1 MHKNQKRDS
10 QLIYKKAIYLVV
22 KIRSVCLMKK
32 IEIFGRRLIFKL
44 EKKKEEERE
53 YNVNFDEV
61 VGEKLIYLI
70 ILISAI
76 VLSSKAF
83 LFTSTL
89 NVGDIVKK
97 DIIAPR
103 SIRYND
109 RAAKERLIDDVIN
122 SSEREYI
129 YIPKSEKLAIQK
141 VDKFYNLLIS
151 LKGPNRRDID
161 IEEFKRRTDT
171 GISESLLEQL
181 KQEKVEVLTKSRE
194 NIINVL
200 KKIYEIGITRE
211 MKLINTTTTVEQF
224 EEGLSLEEK
233 IVLRY
238 FLSPNY
244 VYDAEATKKLIE
256 EKVAQIDDVI
266 VEVKGGSVIA
276 KKGEIL
282 TESQVSALREYGL
295 YSGERNAFFIMA
307 NIIYLGILSI
317 VFYYVA
323 KRYLKTEII
332 NKNKFRSTFLI
343 IAFTFLS
350 LRFIKS
356 NFLYLLPLDT
366 VFFLLGILVDTK
378 FAAVMGAFVLL
389 YSMPMVDFDLV
400 FFVTYSVAFL
410 LSTYLINNIKN
421 RTTLINAGVQL
432 GVTKLLLEILVNMF
446 LREEAVYTLIKGGE
460 MLLSGIFSGMLT
472 IALLPYFERTF
483 NILTPFK
490 LIELGDLSH
499 PLLREL
505 SVNAPGTFH
514 HSMLVATLSENAAEA
529 IGANAIF
536 TRVASYYHDIG
547 KMKRPN
553 FYVENQQGGTNPHT
567 KLTPSMS
574 NLIITSHTRDGV
586 EMAKEYG
593 IPREIRDIMV
603 EHQGTTLLAYFY
615 NKAKKGNPT
624 VQEEDFRYSGPKPRT
639 KESAIIMLADSI
651 EAAVRSL
658 DEKTPITIEKMIRKI
673 ISGKIEDNQLSEA
686 NLTFKEIE
694 IIIKT
699 FTKVLMGIHHV
710 RIKYPGQK

>member
-1 MHKNQKRDS
+1 
-10 QLIYKKAIYLVV
+10 
-22 KIRSVCLMKK
+22 
-32 IEIFGRRLIFKL
+32 
-44 EKKKEEERE
+44 
-53 YNVNFDEV
+53 
-61 VGEKLIYLI
+61 
-70 ILISAI
+70 
-76 VLSSKAF
+76 
-83 LFTSTL
+83 
-89 NVGDIVKK
+89 
-97 DIIAPR
+97 
-103 SIRYND
+103 
-109 RAAKERLIDDVIN
+109 
-122 SSEREYI
+122 
-129 YIPKSEKLAIQK
+129 
-141 VDKFYNLLIS
+141 
-151 LKGPNRRDID
+151 
-161 IEEFKRRTDT
+161 
-171 GISESLLEQL
+171 
-181 KQEKVEVLTKSRE
+181 
-194 NIINVL
+194 
-200 KKIYEIGITRE
+200 
-211 MKLINTTTTVEQF
+211 
-224 EEGLSLEEK
+224 
-233 IVLRY
+233 
-238 FLSPNY
+238 
-244 VYDAEATKKLIE
+244 
-256 EKVAQIDDVI
+256 
-266 VEVKGGSVIA
+266 
-276 KKGEIL
+276 
-282 TESQVSALREYGL
+282 
-295 YSGERNAFFIMA
+295 
-307 NIIYLGILSI
+307 
-317 VFYYVA
+317 
-323 KRYLKTEII
+323 
-332 NKNKFRSTFLI
+332 
-343 IAFTFLS
+343 
-350 LRFIKS
+350 
-356 NFLYLLPLDT
+356 
-366 VFFLLGILVDTK
+366 
-378 FAAVMGAFVLL
+378 MGAFVLL
-389 YSMPMVDFDLV
+389 YSMPIVDFDQG

-410 LSTYLINNIKN
+410 LSTYLMNNIKN

-432 GVTKLLLEILVNMF
+432 GVTKLLIVILINMF
-446 LREEAVYTLIKGGE
+446 LREEAVYTIIKGGE

-673 ISGKIEDNQLSEA
+673 LSSKIEDNQLSEA

>member
-10 QLIYKKAIYLVV
+10 QLIYKKAIYLVG

-53 YNVNFDEV
+53 YNVNYDEV
-61 VGEKLIYLI
+61 IGEKLIYLI
-70 ILISAI
+70 ILISVI

-89 NVGDIVKK
+89 NVGDIVTK

-109 RAAKERLIDDVIN
+109 RPAKEKLVDEVIN

-129 YIPKSEKLAIQK
+129 YIPESEKLSIQK
-141 VDKFYNLLIS
+141 VNKFYTLLIS

-181 KQEKVEVLTKSRE
+181 KQEKIEVLNKSRE
-194 NIINVL
+194 DITNVL
-200 KKIYEIGITRE
+200 KKIYEIGITKE
-211 MKLINTTTTVEQF
+211 MKLINTTATLEEF
-224 EEGLSLEEK
+224 EVGLSLEDK
-233 IVLRY
+233 IILRY
-238 FLSPNY
+238 FLAPNY
-244 VYDAEATKKLIE
+244 VYDAEATRKLIE
-256 EKVAQIDDVI
+256 SKVAQIDDVI

-282 TESQVSALREYGL
+282 TESQISALREYGL
-295 YSGERNAFFIMA
+295 YSGERNAIFIIA
-307 NIIYLGILSI
+307 NIIYLGILSV
-317 VFYYVA
+317 VFYYVS
-323 KRYLKTEII
+323 KRYLKPEILNR
-332 NKNKFRSTFLI
+332 NKYRSAFLI
-343 IAFTFLS
+343 LAFTFLS
-350 LRFIKS
+350 LRFIKP
-356 NFLYLLPLDT
+356 NFLYLLPLDA
-366 VFFLLGILVDTK
+366 VFFLLGILIDTK
-378 FAAVMGAFVLL
+378 FAAIMGAFVLL
-389 YSMPMVDFDLV
+389 YSMPMVNFDQG

-410 LSTYLINNIKN
+410 LSTYLMNNIKN

-432 GVTKLLLEILVNMF
+432 GVTKLLLVILINMF
-446 LREEAVYTLIKGGE
+446 LREEAVYTIIKGGE
-460 MLLSGIFSGMLT
+460 MLLSGVFSGMLT

-673 ISGKIEDNQLSEA
+673 ISSKIEDNQLSEA

>member
-1 MHKNQKRDS
+1 
-10 QLIYKKAIYLVV
+10 
-22 KIRSVCLMKK
+22 MKK
-32 IEIFGRRLIFKL
+32 IEIFGRRLVFKL

-53 YNVNFDEV
+53 YNVNYDEI

-76 VLSSKAF
+76 VISSKAF

-89 NVGDIVKK
+89 NVGDVVTK

-109 RAAKERLIDDVIN
+109 RAAKEKLVDDVIN

-129 YIPKSEKLAIQK
+129 YIPESEKLSVQK
-141 VDKFYNLLIS
+141 ADKFYNLLIS
-151 LKGPNRRDID
+151 LKEPNRRDID
-161 IEEFKRRTDT
+161 LEEFKRRTDT
-171 GISESLLEQL
+171 AISKSLLDQL
-181 KQEKVEVLTKSRE
+181 KKEDIEVLKKSRE
-194 NIINVL
+194 NITNAL
-200 KKIYEIGITRE
+200 EKIYEIGITRE
-211 MKLINTTTTVEQF
+211 MRLINTSASLEEF

-244 VYDAEATKKLIE
+244 VYDAEATKKVIE
-256 EKVAQIDDVI
+256 GKIAQIDDVI
-266 VEVKGGSVIA
+266 VEVRAGSVIA

-307 NIIYLGILSI
+307 NIIYLGIVSV
-317 VFYYVA
+317 VFYYVSR
-323 KRYLKTEII
+323 RYLKSEIV
-332 NKNKFRSTFLI
+332 NKNKYRSTFLI
-343 IAFTFLS
+343 LAFTFLS
-350 LRFIKS
+350 LRFTKS
-356 NFLYLLPLDT
+356 NLLYFLPLDA
-366 VFFLLGILVDTK
+366 VFFLLGILIDTK
-378 FAAVMGAFVLL
+378 FAAIMGAFVLL
-389 YSMPMVDFDLV
+389 YSMPIVDFDQG

-410 LSTYLINNIKN
+410 LSTYLMNNIKN

-432 GVTKLLLEILVNMF
+432 GVTKLLIVILINMF
-446 LREEAVYTLIKGGE
+446 LREEAVYTIIKGGE

-673 ISGKIEDNQLSEA
+673 LSSKIEDNQLSEA